1 MHTYQWKNAATHF
14 LHFHRLCVKDLCSL
28 CQWIFDIHRG
38 HACLEFKGMLDS
50 QGPVTKPDW
59 QGVLQCSQPWEHAV
73 IHSLHLFITRTQ
85 GVGAYP
91 TMHCAKRKHSS
102 LVAIHHWAHSSFCC
116 TWIWTSLDCLT
127 ETWAPSEKS
136 EALHR
141 VDRAK
146 ELETSCCASTVLTTE
161 SLCHFTRTTYQCHC
175 VKTE

>member
-1 MHTYQWKNAATHF
+1 MHTYQWKNADPHF
-14 LHFHRLCVKDLCSL
+14 LHFHKLCIQDLWSL

-38 HACLEFKGMLDS
+38 HACLEFKEMLDS

-91 TMHCAKRKHSS
+91 TMHSAKRKHSS

-116 TWIWTSLDCLT
+116 TWPGRLWIVWQKPEHQVRSRKLFTEWTEPRNWKHL
-127 ETWAPSEKS
+127 A
-136 EALHR
+136 
-141 VDRAK
+141 
-146 ELETSCCASTVLTTE
+146 VLP
-161 SLCHFTRTTYQCHC
+161 QC
-175 VKTE
+175 